1 MADSRRVVCVAIS
14 LVLTLGALIA
24 MLCANAPGLAH

>member
-24 MLCANAPGLAH
+24 MFSATVAGVAR